1 MFLIEPMTKYA
12 MYLISNDTNL
22 NSLKQKISE
31 AYKNFVLITQK

>member
-12 MYLISNDTNL
+12 MYLIINDTNL